1 MSTLILLP
9 DSLMSFAVW
18 VDEVPIALIKWQG
31 LSYCYKM
38 KAPVAVGP
46 HSAQV
51 ELLTDRWMNEALGI
65 DAAPGQSLDSL
76 TAQGLM
82 TVWA

>member
-31 LSYCYKM
+31 LSL
-38 KAPVAVGP
+38 G
-46 HSAQV
+46 
-51 ELLTDRWMNEALGI
+51 LTRFDGQI
-65 DAAPGQSLDSL
+65 DYAA
-76 TAQGLM
+76 
-82 TVWA
+82 